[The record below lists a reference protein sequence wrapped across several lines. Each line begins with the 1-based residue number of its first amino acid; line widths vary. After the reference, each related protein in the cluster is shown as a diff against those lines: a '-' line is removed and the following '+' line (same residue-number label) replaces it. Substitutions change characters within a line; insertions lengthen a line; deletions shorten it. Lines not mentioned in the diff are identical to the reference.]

1 MSTIYDNMGNGSED
15 KSALDEVFGRSANK
29 YEEPVVIKNAGPEM
43 PVQEVIET
51 SPSDLREY
59 RQQIDTAKKALNLVD
74 DVVLKSYLK
83 RLDSMDIAS
92 MPEAEGV
99 DSCIVLFKINRMVY
113 EEDEFATDKFIS
125 AISSMS
131 FADCSVFLVIDG
143 YRDKTDFY
151 LGVKNNDPKR
161 TTASVADTFKSS
173 LVGQFPGIDIEDC
186 SIVEKGKK
194 SSLQEQVLRRISNA
208 SSLSSYV
215 GIPAFKDEDGKYDN
229 KNYVQGTE
237 KLAQAMQGK
246 RYTAIILASN
256 LTTDVV
262 TEIRNGYETIYSQL
276 SPMSTQQLAY
286 STNESLANAIN
297 RSKGV
302 TQGKTKTQTIGES
315 YTNGTSNSHSK
326 SDSETKKSKIAVGS
340 SVLGGFLAAVG
351 TGLRITD
358 AGAAI
363 GLPLMAAGGAMS
375 AFGAAGK
382 SKTSGTTDTYGTSQS
397 DTENRSMSDAESHS
411 ETFTDSLGKTA
422 TIGSSK
428 NYTLTI
434 HNKHIEELMKR
445 IDQELER
452 ISMSESTGL
461 WSVASYFFSYDNDF
475 ASAESAST
483 IFKSIMQGE
492 ESGVE
497 TSAINSWIDNS
508 QKMKMLTN
516 SVCHLSHPVFRNN
529 LTVNGEN
536 IKVENSSLLSSKEL
550 AMLLSLPHKSVPGFP
565 VVEHVSLAKEVIR
578 NNESLMKREVSLGCI
593 FDLGKAYTENRVK
606 LDVKSLTQHVFV
618 TGSTGCGKSE
628 TIYKLI
634 NETKQVG
641 TKFLVIEPAKGEY
654 KNVFGDVNVFGTNPL
669 IMPLLRINPFS
680 FPAGVHVLEHID
692 RLTEIFNVCWPMYSA
707 MPAVLK
713 KAMLD
718 AYESCGWDLRL
729 SVNRLSQGEDVYPSF
744 LDLFLSLEKVI
755 TESAYSEEVKSNY
768 SGALLTRVESLTNGL
783 NGEIFSVNE
792 LSNMV
797 LFDENCIID
806 LSRVGSQE
814 TKSLIMGI
822 LIMRLSEYRMT
833 GANTPNSALKH
844 LTVLEEAH
852 NILKRVS
859 TEQSQEGSNMA
870 GKSVE
875 MITNAIAEMR
885 TYGEGFVIVDQSPTS
900 VDKAAI
906 KNTNTKIVMRLPD
919 EDDRKVSGK
928 AAGMNDKQIDEIAK
942 LPTGVAV
949 VYQNDWVSPVLCK
962 IDRMEDSRV
971 IFNEQK
977 DSILELNSENDIKN
991 IIEFLLAGQTENT
1004 QKAFDVIQIEK
1015 SVRAFYMPSK
1025 VRMALLDTIE
1035 EYKRN
1040 NNTSLWNSVSIYD
1053 LSSLLTDLLGIRKEF
1068 GKCVK
1073 QYYQSKELNK
1083 KLTDLVKT
1091 RVPLDYVS
1099 CRYCLKCLFADFSL
1113 HSSANKKMAEEWL
1126 INNSKWL
1133 NLIFD
1138 KDEYGI

>member
-43 PVQEVIET
+43 PVQKVLET
-51 SPSDLREY
+51 SPSDLCEY
-59 RQQIDTAKKALNLVD
+59 RQQIDMAKNALNLVD

-99 DSCIVLFKINRMVY
+99 DSSIVLFKINRMVY

-173 LVGQFPGIDIEDC
+173 LVGQFPGIDIDDC

-315 YTNGTSNSHSK
+315 HTNGTSNSHSK

-340 SVLGGFLAAVG
+340 SVLGGVLAAVG
-351 TGLRITD
+351 TGLTITG

-375 AFGAAGK
+375 AVGAAGK

-516 SVCHLSHPVFRNN
+516 SVCHLSHPVFWNN

-550 AMLLSLPHKSVPGFP
+550 AILLSLPHKSVPGFP

-593 FDLGKAYTENRVK
+593 FDLGKAYIENRVK

-680 FPAGVHVLEHID
+680 FPTGVHVLEHID

-768 SGALLTRVESLTNGL
+768 AGALLTRVESLTNGL

-962 IDRMEDSRV
+962 IDRMENSRV

-977 DSILELNSENDIKN
+977 DSILELNSENDIN
-991 IIEFLLAGQTENT
+991 YIIEFLLAGQTENT
-1004 QKAFDVIQIEK
+1004 QKAFDIIQIEK
-1015 SVRAFYMPSK
+1015 SVRALNMPSK

-1035 EYKRN
+1035 EYKKN
-1040 NNTSLWNSVSIYD
+1040 NHISLWNSVSIYD

-1068 GKCVK
+1068 EKCVR
-1073 QYYQSKELNK
+1073 QYCQSKELNK

-1126 INNSKWL
+1126 INNSK
-1133 NLIFD
+1133 
-1138 KDEYGI
+1138 

>member
-262 TEIRNGYETIYSQL
+262 TEIRTGYETIYSQL

-315 YTNGTSNSHSK
+315 HTNGTSNSHSK

-397 DTENRSMSDAESHS
+397 DTENRSMSDAKSHS

-729 SVNRLSQGEDVYPSF
+729 SVNRLSRGEDVYPSF

-962 IDRMEDSRV
+962 IDRMENSRV

-977 DSILELNSENDIKN
+977 DSILELNSENDIN
-991 IIEFLLAGQTENT
+991 YIIEFLLAGQTENT
-1004 QKAFDVIQIEK
+1004 QKAFDIIQIEK
-1015 SVRAFYMPSK
+1015 SVRAFNMPSK

-1035 EYKRN
+1035 EYKKN
-1040 NNTSLWNSVSIYD
+1040 NYISLWNSVSIYD

-1068 GKCVK
+1068 EKCVR
-1073 QYYQSKELNK
+1073 QYCQSKELNK

-1126 INNSKWL
+1126 INNSK
-1133 NLIFD
+1133 
-1138 KDEYGI
+1138 

>member
-15 KSALDEVFGRSANK
+15 KSALDEVFGRSADK
-29 YEEPVVIKNAGPEM
+29 YEEIKNAGPEM
-43 PVQEVIET
+43 PVQKVIET

-59 RQQIDTAKKALNLVD
+59 RQQIDTAKNALNLVD

-99 DSCIVLFKINRMVY
+99 DYSIVLFKINRMVY
-113 EEDEFATDKFIS
+113 EEDEFATEKFIS

-131 FADCSVFLVIDG
+131 YADCSVFLVIDG

-173 LVGQFPGIDIEDC
+173 LVGQFPGIDIDDC

-215 GIPAFKDEDGKYDN
+215 GIPAFKDKDGKYDN

-315 YTNGTSNSHSK
+315 HTNGTSNSHSK
-326 SDSETKKSKIAVGS
+326 SDSKTKKSKIAVGS
-340 SVLGGFLAAVG
+340 SVLGGVLAAVG
-351 TGLRITD
+351 TGLTITG

-375 AFGAAGK
+375 AVGAAGK

-516 SVCHLSHPVFRNN
+516 SVCHLSHPVFWNN

-565 VVEHVSLAKEVIR
+565 VVEHVSLAKEMIR

-680 FPAGVHVLEHID
+680 FPTGVHVLEHID

-928 AAGMNDKQIDEIAK
+928 AAGMNDKQIGEIAK

-949 VYQNDWVSPVLCK
+949 VYQNDWVSPVLCR

-977 DSILELNSENDIKN
+977 DSMLELNSENDIKN

-1004 QKAFDVIQIEK
+1004 QKAFDVIRIEK

-1035 EYKRN
+1035 EYKKN
-1040 NNTSLWNSVSIYD
+1040 NNISLWNSVSIYD

-1068 GKCVK
+1068 EKCVK
-1073 QYYQSKELNK
+1073 QYCQSKELNK

-1126 INNSKWL
+1126 INNSK
-1133 NLIFD
+1133 
-1138 KDEYGI
+1138 

>member
-43 PVQEVIET
+43 PVQKVIET
-51 SPSDLREY
+51 SPSDLCEY
-59 RQQIDTAKKALNLVD
+59 RQQIDMAKNALNLVD

-99 DSCIVLFKINRMVY
+99 DSSIVLFKINRMVY

-173 LVGQFPGIDIEDC
+173 LVGQFPGIDIDDC

-194 SSLQEQVLRRISNA
+194 SSLQKQVLRRISNA

-315 YTNGTSNSHSK
+315 HTNGTSNSHSK

-516 SVCHLSHPVFRNN
+516 SVCRLSHPVFTNN
-529 LTVNGEN
+529 LTVNGES
-536 IKVENSSLLSSKEL
+536 IMVENSSLLSSKEL
-550 AMLLSLPHKSVPGFP
+550 AMLLSLPHKSVPGFH

-578 NNESLMKREVSLGCI
+578 NNESVMKREVSLGCI

-680 FPAGVHVLEHID
+680 FPTGVHVLEHID

-792 LSNMV
+792 LSDMV

-962 IDRMEDSRV
+962 IDRMENSRV

-977 DSILELNSENDIKN
+977 DSILELNSENDIN
-991 IIEFLLAGQTENT
+991 YIIEFLLAGQTENT
-1004 QKAFDVIQIEK
+1004 QKAFDIIQIEK
-1015 SVRAFYMPSK
+1015 SVRAFNMPSK

-1035 EYKRN
+1035 EYKKN
-1040 NNTSLWNSVSIYD
+1040 NHISLWNSVSIYD

-1068 GKCVK
+1068 EKCVR
-1073 QYYQSKELNK
+1073 QYCQSKELNK

-1126 INNSKWL
+1126 INNSK
-1133 NLIFD
+1133 
-1138 KDEYGI
+1138 

>member
-43 PVQEVIET
+43 PVQKVIET

-59 RQQIDTAKKALNLVD
+59 RQQIDTAKNALNLVD

-99 DSCIVLFKINRMVY
+99 DSSIVLFKINRMVY

-151 LGVKNNDPKR
+151 MGVKNNDSKR
-161 TTASVADTFKSS
+161 TTVSVADTFKSS

-186 SIVEKGKK
+186 SIIDRGKN

-276 SPMSTQQLAY
+276 SPMATQQLAY

-315 YTNGTSNSHSK
+315 HTNGTSSSHGK
-326 SDSETKKSKIAVGS
+326 SDSETKKSKTAVGC
-340 SVLGGFLAAVG
+340 SVLGGMLSAVG
-351 TGLRITD
+351 FGLSAT
-358 AGAAI
+358 GAAI
-363 GLPLMAAGGAMS
+363 GIPLMAAGGVMS
-375 AFGAAGK
+375 AVGATGK

-516 SVCHLSHPVFRNN
+516 SVCHLSHPVFWNN

-680 FPAGVHVLEHID
+680 FPTGVHVLEHID

-729 SVNRLSQGEDVYPSF
+729 SVNRLSRGEDVYPSF

-962 IDRMEDSRV
+962 IERMENSRV

-977 DSILELNSENDIKN
+977 DSILELNSENDIN
-991 IIEFLLAGQTENT
+991 YIIEFLLAGQTENT
-1004 QKAFDVIQIEK
+1004 QKAFDIIQIEK
-1015 SVRAFYMPSK
+1015 SVRAFKMPSK

-1035 EYKRN
+1035 EYKKN
-1040 NNTSLWNSVSIYD
+1040 NHISLWNSVSIYD

-1068 GKCVK
+1068 EKCVR
-1073 QYYQSKELNK
+1073 QYCQSKELNK

-1126 INNSKWL
+1126 INNSK
-1133 NLIFD
+1133 
-1138 KDEYGI
+1138 

>member
-43 PVQEVIET
+43 PVQKVLET
-51 SPSDLREY
+51 SPSDLCEY
-59 RQQIDTAKKALNLVD
+59 RQQIDMAKNALNLVD

-99 DSCIVLFKINRMVY
+99 DSSIVLFKINRMVY

-173 LVGQFPGIDIEDC
+173 LVGQFPGIDIDDC
-186 SIVEKGKK
+186 SIVEKSKK

-315 YTNGTSNSHSK
+315 HTNGTSNSHSK

-340 SVLGGFLAAVG
+340 SVLGGVLAAVG
-351 TGLRITD
+351 TGLTITG

-375 AFGAAGK
+375 AVGAAGK

-516 SVCHLSHPVFRNN
+516 SVCHLSHPVFWNN

-536 IKVENSSLLSSKEL
+536 ITVENSSLLSSKEL

-680 FPAGVHVLEHID
+680 FPTGVHVLEHID

-729 SVNRLSQGEDVYPSF
+729 SVNRLSQSEDVYPSF

-792 LSNMV
+792 LSDMV

-962 IDRMEDSRV
+962 IDRMENSRV

-1035 EYKRN
+1035 EYKKN
-1040 NNTSLWNSVSIYD
+1040 NHISLWNSVSIYD

-1068 GKCVK
+1068 EKCVR
-1073 QYYQSKELNK
+1073 QYCQSKELNK

-1091 RVPLDYVS
+1091 RVHLDYVS

-1126 INNSKWL
+1126 INNSK
-1133 NLIFD
+1133 
-1138 KDEYGI
+1138 

>member
-43 PVQEVIET
+43 PVQKVLET
-51 SPSDLREY
+51 SPSDLCEY
-59 RQQIDTAKKALNLVD
+59 RQQIDMAKNALNLVD

-315 YTNGTSNSHSK
+315 HTNGTSNSHSK

-516 SVCHLSHPVFRNN
+516 SVCHLSHPVFWNN

-680 FPAGVHVLEHID
+680 FPTGVHVLEHID

-729 SVNRLSQGEDVYPSF
+729 SVNRLSRGEDVYPSF

-962 IDRMEDSRV
+962 IDRMENSRV

-977 DSILELNSENDIKN
+977 DSILELNSENDIN
-991 IIEFLLAGQTENT
+991 YIIEFLLAGQTENT
-1004 QKAFDVIQIEK
+1004 QKAFDIIQIEK
-1015 SVRAFYMPSK
+1015 SVRAFNMPSK

-1035 EYKRN
+1035 EYKKN
-1040 NNTSLWNSVSIYD
+1040 NYISLWNSVSIYD

-1068 GKCVK
+1068 EKCVR
-1073 QYYQSKELNK
+1073 QYCQSKELNK

-1126 INNSKWL
+1126 INNSK
-1133 NLIFD
+1133 
-1138 KDEYGI
+1138 

>member
-29 YEEPVVIKNAGPEM
+29 YEEPVVIKNAGSEM
-43 PVQEVIET
+43 PVQKVIET

-59 RQQIDTAKKALNLVD
+59 RQQIETAKNALNLVD

-99 DSCIVLFKINRMVY
+99 DSSIVLFKINRMVY

-173 LVGQFPGIDIEDC
+173 LVGQFPGINIDDC

-229 KNYVQGTE
+229 NNYVQGTE

-262 TEIRNGYETIYSQL
+262 TEIRNGYEMIYSQL
-276 SPMSTQQLAY
+276 SPMATQQLAY

-315 YTNGTSNSHSK
+315 HTNGTSSSHSK
-326 SDSETKKSKIAVGS
+326 SDSETKKSKTAVGC
-340 SVLGGFLAAVG
+340 SVLGGVLSAVG
-351 TGLRITD
+351 LGLSAT
-358 AGAAI
+358 GAAI
-363 GLPLMAAGGAMS
+363 GIPLMAAGSTMS
-375 AFGAAGK
+375 AVGATGK

-475 ASAESAST
+475 ASAESAAT

-680 FPAGVHVLEHID
+680 FPTGVHVLEHID

-822 LIMRLSEYRMT
+822 LIMRLSEYRMI

-971 IFNEQK
+971 IFYEQK

-1015 SVRAFYMPSK
+1015 SVRAFNMPSK

-1035 EYKRN
+1035 EYKN
-1040 NNTSLWNSVSIYD
+1040 NNNISLWNSVSIYD
-1053 LSSLLTDLLGIRKEF
+1053 LSSLLTDLLDIRKEF
-1068 GKCVK
+1068 EKCVR
-1073 QYYQSKELNK
+1073 QYCQSKELNK

-1091 RVPLDYVS
+1091 RVSLDYVS

-1126 INNSKWL
+1126 INNSK
-1133 NLIFD
+1133 
-1138 KDEYGI
+1138 

>member
-29 YEEPVVIKNAGPEM
+29 YEEPVVIKNAAPEM
-43 PVQEVIET
+43 PVQKVIET

-59 RQQIDTAKKALNLVD
+59 RQQIDTAKNALNLVD

-99 DSCIVLFKINRMVY
+99 DSSIVLFKINRMVY

-173 LVGQFPGIDIEDC
+173 LVGQFPGIDIDDC

-315 YTNGTSNSHSK
+315 HTNGTSNSHSK

-340 SVLGGFLAAVG
+340 SVLGGVLAAVG
-351 TGLRITD
+351 TGLTITG

-375 AFGAAGK
+375 AVGAAGK

-516 SVCHLSHPVFRNN
+516 SVCHLSHPVFWNN

-565 VVEHVSLAKEVIR
+565 GVEHVSLAKEVIR

-680 FPAGVHVLEHID
+680 FPTGVHVLEHID

-729 SVNRLSQGEDVYPSF
+729 SVNRLSRGEDVYPSF

-962 IDRMEDSRV
+962 IDRMENSRV

-977 DSILELNSENDIKN
+977 DSILELNSKNDIN
-991 IIEFLLAGQTENT
+991 YIIEFLLAGQTENT
-1004 QKAFDVIQIEK
+1004 QKAFDIIQIEK
-1015 SVRAFYMPSK
+1015 SVRAFNMPSK

-1035 EYKRN
+1035 EYKKN
-1040 NNTSLWNSVSIYD
+1040 NYISLWNSVSIYD

-1068 GKCVK
+1068 EKCVR
-1073 QYYQSKELNK
+1073 QYCQSKELNK

-1126 INNSKWL
+1126 INNSK
-1133 NLIFD
+1133 
-1138 KDEYGI
+1138 

>member
-29 YEEPVVIKNAGPEM
+29 YEEPVVKKNAGPEM
-43 PVQEVIET
+43 PVQKVIET

-59 RQQIDTAKKALNLVD
+59 RQQIDTAKNALNLVD
-74 DVVLKSYLK
+74 DVVFKSYLK

-99 DSCIVLFKINRMVY
+99 DSSIVLFKINRMVY

-151 LGVKNNDPKR
+151 FGVKNNDPKR

-173 LVGQFPGIDIEDC
+173 LVGQFPGINIDDC

-315 YTNGTSNSHSK
+315 HTNGTSNSHSK

-340 SVLGGFLAAVG
+340 SVLGGVLAAVG
-351 TGLRITD
+351 TGLTITG

-363 GLPLMAAGGAMS
+363 GIPLMAMAAGGAMS
-375 AFGAAGK
+375 AVGAAGK

-475 ASAESAST
+475 ASAESAAT

-497 TSAINSWIDNS
+497 TSAINSWIENS
-508 QKMKMLTN
+508 NKVKMLTN

-578 NNESLMKREVSLGCI
+578 NNESVIKREVSLGCI
-593 FDLGKAYTENRVK
+593 FDLGKVHTENHVK

-641 TKFLVIEPAKGEY
+641 AKFLVIEPAKGEY

-680 FPAGVHVLEHID
+680 FPTGVHVLEHID

-962 IDRMEDSRV
+962 IDRMENSRV

-977 DSILELNSENDIKN
+977 DSILELNSENDIN
-991 IIEFLLAGQTENT
+991 YIIEFLLAGQTENT
-1004 QKAFDVIQIEK
+1004 QKAFDIIQIEK
-1015 SVRAFYMPSK
+1015 SVRAFNMPSK

-1035 EYKRN
+1035 EYKKN
-1040 NNTSLWNSVSIYD
+1040 NHISLWNSVSIYD

-1068 GKCVK
+1068 EKCVR
-1073 QYYQSKELNK
+1073 QYCQSKELNK

-1126 INNSKWL
+1126 INNSK
-1133 NLIFD
+1133 
-1138 KDEYGI
+1138 

>member
-92 MPEAEGV
+92 MPEVEGV
-99 DSCIVLFKINRMVY
+99 DSIIVLFKINRMVY

-173 LVGQFPGIDIEDC
+173 LVGQFPGIDIDDC

-302 TQGKTKTQTIGES
+302 TQGKTKTHTIGES
-315 YTNGTSNSHSK
+315 HTNGTSNSHSK

-340 SVLGGFLAAVG
+340 SVLGGVLAAVG
-351 TGLRITD
+351 TGLTITG

-375 AFGAAGK
+375 AVGAAGK

-516 SVCHLSHPVFRNN
+516 SVCHLSHPVFWNN

-550 AMLLSLPHKSVPGFP
+550 AILLSLPRKSVPGFP

-593 FDLGKAYTENRVK
+593 FDLGKAYIENRVK

-680 FPAGVHVLEHID
+680 FPTGVHVLEHID

-729 SVNRLSQGEDVYPSF
+729 SFNRLSQGEDVYPSF

-962 IDRMEDSRV
+962 IDRMENSRV

-1015 SVRAFYMPSK
+1015 SVRAFYMPLK

-1035 EYKRN
+1035 EYKKN
-1040 NNTSLWNSVSIYD
+1040 NHISLWNSVSIYD

-1068 GKCVK
+1068 EKCVR
-1073 QYYQSKELNK
+1073 QYCQSKELNK

-1091 RVPLDYVS
+1091 KVPLDYVS

-1113 HSSANKKMAEEWL
+1113 HSSANKKMAKEWL
-1126 INNSKWL
+1126 INNSK
-1133 NLIFD
+1133 
-1138 KDEYGI
+1138 

>member
-43 PVQEVIET
+43 PVQKVLET
-51 SPSDLREY
+51 SPSDLCEY
-59 RQQIDTAKKALNLVD
+59 RQQIDMAKNALNLVD

-99 DSCIVLFKINRMVY
+99 DSSIVLFKINRMVY

-173 LVGQFPGIDIEDC
+173 LVGQFPGIDIDDC

-315 YTNGTSNSHSK
+315 HTNGTSNSHSK

-340 SVLGGFLAAVG
+340 SVLGGVLAAVG
-351 TGLRITD
+351 TGLTITG

-375 AFGAAGK
+375 AVGAAGK

-516 SVCHLSHPVFRNN
+516 SVCHLSHPVFWNN

-536 IKVENSSLLSSKEL
+536 ITVENSSLLSSKEL

-680 FPAGVHVLEHID
+680 FPTGVHVLEHID

-919 EDDRKVSGK
+919 EDDRKLSGK

-962 IDRMEDSRV
+962 IDRMENSRV

-1004 QKAFDVIQIEK
+1004 QKAFDIIQIEK
-1015 SVRAFYMPSK
+1015 SVRAFNMPSK

-1035 EYKRN
+1035 EYKKN
-1040 NNTSLWNSVSIYD
+1040 NHISLWNSVSIYD

-1068 GKCVK
+1068 EKCVR
-1073 QYYQSKELNK
+1073 QYCQSKELNK

-1126 INNSKWL
+1126 INNSK
-1133 NLIFD
+1133 
-1138 KDEYGI
+1138 

>member
-1 MSTIYDNMGNGSED
+1 MSTIYDNMGNGSKD

-43 PVQEVIET
+43 PVQKVIET

-83 RLDSMDIAS
+83 RLDSMDIES

-99 DSCIVLFKINRMVY
+99 DSSIVLFKINRMVY

-173 LVGQFPGIDIEDC
+173 LVGQFPGIDIDDC

-237 KLAQAMQGK
+237 KLALAMQGK

-276 SPMSTQQLAY
+276 SPMATQQLAY

-315 YTNGTSNSHSK
+315 HTNGTSSSHSK
-326 SDSETKKSKIAVGS
+326 SYSETKKSKTAVGC
-340 SVLGGFLAAVG
+340 SVLGGVLSTVG
-351 TGLRITD
+351 FGLSAT
-358 AGAAI
+358 GAAI
-363 GLPLMAAGGAMS
+363 GIPLMAAGGVMS
-375 AFGAAGK
+375 AVGAAGK

-508 QKMKMLTN
+508 QKLKMLTN
-516 SVCHLSHPVFRNN
+516 SVCHLSHPVFWNN

-565 VVEHVSLAKEVIR
+565 VVEHVSLAKEVIH
-578 NNESLMKREVSLGCI
+578 NNEGLMKREVSLGCI

-680 FPAGVHVLEHID
+680 FPTGVHVLEHID

-718 AYESCGWDLRL
+718 AYESCGWDLRS

-962 IDRMEDSRV
+962 IDRMENSRV

-977 DSILELNSENDIKN
+977 DSILELNSENDIN
-991 IIEFLLAGQTENT
+991 YIIEFLLAGQTENT
-1004 QKAFDVIQIEK
+1004 QKAFDIIQIEK
-1015 SVRAFYMPSK
+1015 SVRAFNMPSK

-1035 EYKRN
+1035 EYKKN
-1040 NNTSLWNSVSIYD
+1040 NHISLWNSVSIYD

-1068 GKCVK
+1068 EKCVR
-1073 QYYQSKELNK
+1073 QYCQSKELNK

-1126 INNSKWL
+1126 INNSK
-1133 NLIFD
+1133 
-1138 KDEYGI
+1138 

>member
-43 PVQEVIET
+43 PVQKVLET
-51 SPSDLREY
+51 SPSDLCEY
-59 RQQIDTAKKALNLVD
+59 RQQIDMAKNALNLVD

-99 DSCIVLFKINRMVY
+99 DSSIVLFKINRMVY

-173 LVGQFPGIDIEDC
+173 LVGQFPGIDIDDC
-186 SIVEKGKK
+186 SIVEKSKK

-315 YTNGTSNSHSK
+315 HTNGTSNSHSK

-340 SVLGGFLAAVG
+340 SVLGGVLAAVG
-351 TGLRITD
+351 TGLTITG

-375 AFGAAGK
+375 AVGAAGK

-516 SVCHLSHPVFRNN
+516 SVCHLSHPVFWNN

-680 FPAGVHVLEHID
+680 FPTGVHVLEHID

-729 SVNRLSQGEDVYPSF
+729 SVNRLSQSEDVYPSF

-919 EDDRKVSGK
+919 EDDRKLSGK

-962 IDRMEDSRV
+962 IDRMENSRV

-1035 EYKRN
+1035 EYKKN
-1040 NNTSLWNSVSIYD
+1040 NHISLWNSVSIYD

-1068 GKCVK
+1068 EKCVR
-1073 QYYQSKELNK
+1073 QYCQSKELNK

-1126 INNSKWL
+1126 INNSK
-1133 NLIFD
+1133 
-1138 KDEYGI
+1138 

>member
-15 KSALDEVFGRSANK
+15 KSALDEVFGRSADK
-29 YEEPVVIKNAGPEM
+29 YEEIKNAGPEM
-43 PVQEVIET
+43 PVQKVIET

-59 RQQIDTAKKALNLVD
+59 RQQIDTAKNALNLVD

-99 DSCIVLFKINRMVY
+99 DSSIVLFKINRMVY

-173 LVGQFPGIDIEDC
+173 LVGQFPGIDIDDC

-315 YTNGTSNSHSK
+315 HTNGTSNSHSK

-351 TGLRITD
+351 TGLMITGT
-358 AGAAI
+358 GAAI

-375 AFGAAGK
+375 AAGAAGK

-475 ASAESAST
+475 ASAESAAT

-508 QKMKMLTN
+508 QKMKMLTS

-593 FDLGKAYTENRVK
+593 YDLGKAYTENRVK

-634 NETKQVG
+634 SETKQVG
-641 TKFLVIEPAKGEY
+641 AKFLVIEPAKGEY

-962 IDRMEDSRV
+962 IDRMENSRV

-1035 EYKRN
+1035 EYKKN
-1040 NNTSLWNSVSIYD
+1040 NHISLWNSVSIYD

-1068 GKCVK
+1068 EKCVR
-1073 QYYQSKELNK
+1073 QYCQSKELNK

-1091 RVPLDYVS
+1091 KVPLDYVS

-1126 INNSKWL
+1126 INNSK
-1133 NLIFD
+1133 
-1138 KDEYGI
+1138 

>member
-29 YEEPVVIKNAGPEM
+29 YEEPVLIKNAGSEM
-43 PVQEVIET
+43 PVQKVIET

-59 RQQIDTAKKALNLVD
+59 RQQIDTAKNALNLVD

-99 DSCIVLFKINRMVY
+99 DSSIVLFKINRMVY

-173 LVGQFPGIDIEDC
+173 LVGQFPGIDIDDC

-194 SSLQEQVLRRISNA
+194 SSLQKQVLRRISNA

-315 YTNGTSNSHSK
+315 HTNGTSNSHSK

-340 SVLGGFLAAVG
+340 SVLGGVLAAVG
-351 TGLRITD
+351 TGLTITG

-375 AFGAAGK
+375 AAGAAGK

-475 ASAESAST
+475 ASAESAAT

-508 QKMKMLTN
+508 QKMKMLTS

-593 FDLGKAYTENRVK
+593 YDLGKAYTENRVK

-634 NETKQVG
+634 SETKQVG
-641 TKFLVIEPAKGEY
+641 AKFLVIEPAKGEY

-729 SVNRLSQGEDVYPSF
+729 SVNRLSRGEDVYPSF

-962 IDRMEDSRV
+962 IDRMENSRV

-1035 EYKRN
+1035 EYKKN
-1040 NNTSLWNSVSIYD
+1040 NHISLWNSVSIYD

-1068 GKCVK
+1068 EKCVK

-1113 HSSANKKMAEEWL
+1113 HSFANKKMAEEWL
-1126 INNSKWL
+1126 INNSK
-1133 NLIFD
+1133 
-1138 KDEYGI
+1138 

>member
-1 MSTIYDNMGNGSED
+1 
-15 KSALDEVFGRSANK
+15 
-29 YEEPVVIKNAGPEM
+29 
-43 PVQEVIET
+43 
-51 SPSDLREY
+51 
-59 RQQIDTAKKALNLVD
+59 
-74 DVVLKSYLK
+74 
-83 RLDSMDIAS
+83 
-92 MPEAEGV
+92 
-99 DSCIVLFKINRMVY
+99 
-113 EEDEFATDKFIS
+113 
-125 AISSMS
+125 
-131 FADCSVFLVIDG
+131 
-143 YRDKTDFY
+143 
-151 LGVKNNDPKR
+151 
-161 TTASVADTFKSS
+161 
-173 LVGQFPGIDIEDC
+173 
-186 SIVEKGKK
+186 
-194 SSLQEQVLRRISNA
+194 
-208 SSLSSYV
+208 
-215 GIPAFKDEDGKYDN
+215 
-229 KNYVQGTE
+229 
-237 KLAQAMQGK
+237 
-246 RYTAIILASN
+246 
-256 LTTDVV
+256 
-262 TEIRNGYETIYSQL
+262 
-276 SPMSTQQLAY
+276 MSTQQLAY

-302 TQGKTKTQTIGES
+302 TQGKTKTHTIGES
-315 YTNGTSNSHSK
+315 HTNGTSNSHSK
-326 SDSETKKSKIAVGS
+326 SDSETKKSKIAVGC
-340 SVLGGFLAAVG
+340 SVLGGVLAAVG
-351 TGLRITD
+351 TGLTLTG

-363 GLPLMAAGGAMS
+363 GIPLMAAVGAMS
-375 AFGAAGK
+375 AVGAAGK

-411 ETFTDSLGKTA
+411 ETFTDSMGKTA

-475 ASAESAST
+475 ASSESAAT

-508 QKMKMLTN
+508 QKVKMLTN
-516 SVCHLSHPVFRNN
+516 SVCHLSHPVFTNN
-529 LTVNGEN
+529 LTVNGES
-536 IKVENSSLLSSKEL
+536 IMVENSSLLSSKEL

-578 NNESLMKREVSLGCI
+578 NNESVMKRKVSLGCI
-593 FDLGKAYTENRVK
+593 FDLGKVHTENHVK

-634 NETKQVG
+634 SETKQVG
-641 TKFLVIEPAKGEY
+641 AKFLVIEPAKGEY

-680 FPAGVHVLEHID
+680 FPTGVHVLEHID

-962 IDRMEDSRV
+962 IDRMENSRV

-977 DSILELNSENDIKN
+977 DSILELNSENDIN
-991 IIEFLLAGQTENT
+991 YIIEFLLAGQTENT
-1004 QKAFDVIQIEK
+1004 QKAFDIIQIEK
-1015 SVRAFYMPSK
+1015 SVRAFNMPSK

-1035 EYKRN
+1035 EYKKN
-1040 NNTSLWNSVSIYD
+1040 NHISLWNSVSIYD

-1068 GKCVK
+1068 EKCVR
-1073 QYYQSKELNK
+1073 QYCQSKELNK

-1126 INNSKWL
+1126 INNSK
-1133 NLIFD
+1133 
-1138 KDEYGI
+1138 

>member
-43 PVQEVIET
+43 PVQKVLET
-51 SPSDLREY
+51 SPSDLCEY
-59 RQQIDTAKKALNLVD
+59 RQQIDMAKNALNLVD

-99 DSCIVLFKINRMVY
+99 DSSIVLFKINRMVY

-173 LVGQFPGIDIEDC
+173 LMGQFPGIDIEDC

-315 YTNGTSNSHSK
+315 HTNGTSNSHSK

-340 SVLGGFLAAVG
+340 SVLGGVLAAVG
-351 TGLRITD
+351 TGLTITG

-375 AFGAAGK
+375 AVGAAGK

-516 SVCHLSHPVFRNN
+516 SVCHLSHPVFWNN

-680 FPAGVHVLEHID
+680 FPTGVHVLEHID

-729 SVNRLSQGEDVYPSF
+729 SVNRLSRGEDVYPSF

-962 IDRMEDSRV
+962 IDRMENSRV

-977 DSILELNSENDIKN
+977 DSILELNSENDIN
-991 IIEFLLAGQTENT
+991 YIIEFMLAGQTENT
-1004 QKAFDVIQIEK
+1004 QKAFDIIQIEK
-1015 SVRAFYMPSK
+1015 SVRAFNMPSK

-1035 EYKRN
+1035 EYKKN
-1040 NNTSLWNSVSIYD
+1040 NYISLWNSVSIYD

-1068 GKCVK
+1068 EKCVR
-1073 QYYQSKELNK
+1073 QYCQSKELNK

-1126 INNSKWL
+1126 INNSK
-1133 NLIFD
+1133 
-1138 KDEYGI
+1138 

>member
-29 YEEPVVIKNAGPEM
+29 YEEPVVIKNAGSEM
-43 PVQEVIET
+43 PVQKVIET

-59 RQQIDTAKKALNLVD
+59 RQQIDMAKNALNLVD

-99 DSCIVLFKINRMVY
+99 DYSIVLFKINRMVY

-173 LVGQFPGIDIEDC
+173 LVGQFPGIDIDDC

-246 RYTAIILASN
+246 RYTAIILAYN

-276 SPMSTQQLAY
+276 SPMATQQLAY

-315 YTNGTSNSHSK
+315 HTNGTSSSHSK
-326 SDSETKKSKIAVGS
+326 SDSETKKSKTAVCC
-340 SVLGGFLAAVG
+340 SVLGGVLSAVG
-351 TGLRITD
+351 FGLMSTG

-363 GLPLMAAGGAMS
+363 GMPLMAMAAGGAMS
-375 AFGAAGK
+375 AVGVAGK

-411 ETFTDSLGKTA
+411 ESFTDSLGKTT
-422 TIGSSK
+422 TIGSGK
-428 NYTLTI
+428 NYTLTL

-445 IDQELER
+445 IDLELER

-475 ASAESAST
+475 ASAESAAT

-508 QKMKMLTN
+508 QKVKMLTN
-516 SVCHLSHPVFRNN
+516 SVCRLSHPVFTNN
-529 LTVNGEN
+529 LTVNGES
-536 IKVENSSLLSSKEL
+536 IIVENSSLLCSKEL

-680 FPAGVHVLEHID
+680 FPTGVHVLEHID

-729 SVNRLSQGEDVYPSF
+729 SVNRLSRGEDVYPSF

-962 IDRMEDSRV
+962 IDRMENSRV

-977 DSILELNSENDIKN
+977 DSILELNSENDIN
-991 IIEFLLAGQTENT
+991 YIIEFLLAGQTENT
-1004 QKAFDVIQIEK
+1004 QKAFDIIQIEK
-1015 SVRAFYMPSK
+1015 SVRAFNMPSK

-1035 EYKRN
+1035 EYKKN
-1040 NNTSLWNSVSIYD
+1040 NHISLWNSVSIYD

-1068 GKCVK
+1068 EKCVR
-1073 QYYQSKELNK
+1073 QYCQSKELNK

-1126 INNSKWL
+1126 INNSK
-1133 NLIFD
+1133 
-1138 KDEYGI
+1138 

>member
-29 YEEPVVIKNAGPEM
+29 YEEPVVIKNAGSEM
-43 PVQEVIET
+43 PVQKVIET

-59 RQQIDTAKKALNLVD
+59 RQQIDTAKNALNLVD

-99 DSCIVLFKINRMVY
+99 DYSIVLFKINRMVY

-173 LVGQFPGIDIEDC
+173 LVGQFPGIDIDDC

-315 YTNGTSNSHSK
+315 HTNGTSNSHSK

-351 TGLRITD
+351 TGLMITGT
-358 AGAAI
+358 GAAI

-375 AFGAAGK
+375 AAGAAGK

-475 ASAESAST
+475 ASAESAAT

-508 QKMKMLTN
+508 QKMKMLTS

-593 FDLGKAYTENRVK
+593 YDLGKAYTENRVK

-634 NETKQVG
+634 SETKQVG
-641 TKFLVIEPAKGEY
+641 AKFLVIEPAKGEY

-1004 QKAFDVIQIEK
+1004 QKAFDIIQIEK
-1015 SVRAFYMPSK
+1015 SVRAFNMPSK

-1035 EYKRN
+1035 EYKKN
-1040 NNTSLWNSVSIYD
+1040 NHISLWNSVSIYD
-1053 LSSLLTDLLGIRKEF
+1053 LSSLLTDLLGICKEF
-1068 GKCVK
+1068 EKCVR
-1073 QYYQSKELNK
+1073 QYCQSKELNK

-1126 INNSKWL
+1126 INNSK
-1133 NLIFD
+1133 
-1138 KDEYGI
+1138 

>member
-1 MSTIYDNMGNGSED
+1 MSTIYDNMGNDSED

-43 PVQEVIET
+43 PVQKVLET
-51 SPSDLREY
+51 SPSDLCEY
-59 RQQIDTAKKALNLVD
+59 RQQIDMAKNALNLVD

-99 DSCIVLFKINRMVY
+99 DSSIVLFKINRMVY

-173 LVGQFPGIDIEDC
+173 LMGQFPGIDIEDC

-315 YTNGTSNSHSK
+315 HTNGTSNSHSK

-340 SVLGGFLAAVG
+340 SVLGGVLAAVG
-351 TGLRITD
+351 TGLTITG

-375 AFGAAGK
+375 AVGAAGK

-516 SVCHLSHPVFRNN
+516 SVCHLSHPVFWNN
-529 LTVNGEN
+529 LTVNSEN

-680 FPAGVHVLEHID
+680 FPTGVHVLEHID

-729 SVNRLSQGEDVYPSF
+729 SVNRLSRGEDVYPSF

-962 IDRMEDSRV
+962 IDRMENSRV

-977 DSILELNSENDIKN
+977 DSILELNSENDIN
-991 IIEFLLAGQTENT
+991 YIIEFLLAGQTENT
-1004 QKAFDVIQIEK
+1004 QKAFDIIQIEK
-1015 SVRAFYMPSK
+1015 SVRAFNMPSK

-1035 EYKRN
+1035 EYKKN
-1040 NNTSLWNSVSIYD
+1040 NYISLWNSVSIYD

-1068 GKCVK
+1068 EKCVR
-1073 QYYQSKELNK
+1073 QYCQSKELNK

-1126 INNSKWL
+1126 INNSK
-1133 NLIFD
+1133 
-1138 KDEYGI
+1138 

>member
-315 YTNGTSNSHSK
+315 HTNGTSNSHSK

-729 SVNRLSQGEDVYPSF
+729 SVNRLSRGEDVYPSF

-962 IDRMEDSRV
+962 IDRMENSRV

-977 DSILELNSENDIKN
+977 DSILELNSENDIN
-991 IIEFLLAGQTENT
+991 YIIEFLLAGQTENT
-1004 QKAFDVIQIEK
+1004 QKAFDIIQIEK
-1015 SVRAFYMPSK
+1015 SVRAFNMPSK

-1035 EYKRN
+1035 EYKKN
-1040 NNTSLWNSVSIYD
+1040 NYISLWNSVSIYD

-1068 GKCVK
+1068 EKCVR
-1073 QYYQSKELNK
+1073 QYCQSKELNK

-1126 INNSKWL
+1126 INNSK
-1133 NLIFD
+1133 
-1138 KDEYGI
+1138 

>member
-1 MSTIYDNMGNGSED
+1 MSTIYDNMGNDSED

-43 PVQEVIET
+43 PVQKVLET
-51 SPSDLREY
+51 SPSDLCEY
-59 RQQIDTAKKALNLVD
+59 RQQIDMAKNALNLVD

-99 DSCIVLFKINRMVY
+99 DSSIVLFKINRMVY

-173 LVGQFPGIDIEDC
+173 LMGQFPGIDIEDC

-315 YTNGTSNSHSK
+315 HTNGTSNSHSK

-340 SVLGGFLAAVG
+340 SVLGGVLAAVG
-351 TGLRITD
+351 TRLTITG

-375 AFGAAGK
+375 AVGAAGK

-516 SVCHLSHPVFRNN
+516 SVCHLSHPVFWNN

-680 FPAGVHVLEHID
+680 FPTGVHVLEHID

-729 SVNRLSQGEDVYPSF
+729 SVNRLSRGEDVYPSF

-755 TESAYSEEVKSNY
+755 TESAYSEEVKSDY

-962 IDRMEDSRV
+962 IDRMENSRV

-977 DSILELNSENDIKN
+977 DSILELNSENDIN
-991 IIEFLLAGQTENT
+991 YIIEFLLAGQTENT
-1004 QKAFDVIQIEK
+1004 QKAFDIIQIEK
-1015 SVRAFYMPSK
+1015 SVRAFNMPSK

-1035 EYKRN
+1035 EYKKN
-1040 NNTSLWNSVSIYD
+1040 NYISLWNSVSIYD

-1068 GKCVK
+1068 EKCVR
-1073 QYYQSKELNK
+1073 QYCQSKELNK

-1126 INNSKWL
+1126 INNSK
-1133 NLIFD
+1133 
-1138 KDEYGI
+1138 

>member
-15 KSALDEVFGRSANK
+15 KSALDEVFGRSADK
-29 YEEPVVIKNAGPEM
+29 YEEIKNAGPEM
-43 PVQEVIET
+43 PVQKVIET

-59 RQQIDTAKKALNLVD
+59 RQQIDTAKNALNLVD

-99 DSCIVLFKINRMVY
+99 DYSIVLFKINRMVY
-113 EEDEFATDKFIS
+113 EEDEFATEKFIS

-131 FADCSVFLVIDG
+131 YADCSVFLVIDG

-173 LVGQFPGIDIEDC
+173 LVGQFPGIDIDDC

-286 STNESLANAIN
+286 STNESLVNAIN

-302 TQGKTKTQTIGES
+302 TQGKTKTHTIGES
-315 YTNGTSNSHSK
+315 HTNGTSSSHSK
-326 SDSETKKSKIAVGS
+326 SDSETKKSKTAVCC
-340 SVLGGFLAAVG
+340 SVLGGVLSAVG
-351 TGLRITD
+351 FGLMSTG

-363 GLPLMAAGGAMS
+363 GMPIMVMAAGGAMS
-375 AFGAAGK
+375 AVGAAGK
-382 SKTSGTTDTYGTSQS
+382 SKTTGTTDTYGTSQS

-475 ASAESAST
+475 ASAESAAT

-508 QKMKMLTN
+508 QKMKMLTS

-680 FPAGVHVLEHID
+680 FPTGVHVLEHID

-729 SVNRLSQGEDVYPSF
+729 SVNRLSRGEDVYPSF

-962 IDRMEDSRV
+962 IDRMENSRV

-977 DSILELNSENDIKN
+977 DSILELNSENDIN
-991 IIEFLLAGQTENT
+991 YIIEFLLAGQTENT
-1004 QKAFDVIQIEK
+1004 QKAFDIIQIEK
-1015 SVRAFYMPSK
+1015 SVRAFNMPSK

-1035 EYKRN
+1035 EYKKN
-1040 NNTSLWNSVSIYD
+1040 NHISLWNSVSIYD

-1068 GKCVK
+1068 EKCVR
-1073 QYYQSKELNK
+1073 QYCQSKELNK

-1099 CRYCLKCLFADFSL
+1099 CRYCMKCLFADFSL

-1126 INNSKWL
+1126 INNSK
-1133 NLIFD
+1133 
-1138 KDEYGI
+1138 

>member
-1 MSTIYDNMGNGSED
+1 MSTIYDNMGNDSED

-43 PVQEVIET
+43 PVQKVLET
-51 SPSDLREY
+51 SPSDLCEY
-59 RQQIDTAKKALNLVD
+59 RQQIDMAKNALNLVD

-92 MPEAEGV
+92 MPEADGV
-99 DSCIVLFKINRMVY
+99 DSSIVLFKINRMVY

-173 LVGQFPGIDIEDC
+173 LMGQFPGIDIEDC

-315 YTNGTSNSHSK
+315 HTNGTSNSHSK

-340 SVLGGFLAAVG
+340 SVLGGVLAAVG
-351 TGLRITD
+351 TGLTITG

-375 AFGAAGK
+375 AVGAAGK

-516 SVCHLSHPVFRNN
+516 SVCHLSHPVFWNN

-680 FPAGVHVLEHID
+680 FPTGVHVLEHID

-729 SVNRLSQGEDVYPSF
+729 SVNRLSRGEDVYPSF

-962 IDRMEDSRV
+962 IDRMENSRV

-977 DSILELNSENDIKN
+977 DSILELNSENDIN
-991 IIEFLLAGQTENT
+991 YIIEFLLAGQTENT
-1004 QKAFDVIQIEK
+1004 QKAFDIIQIEK
-1015 SVRAFYMPSK
+1015 SVRAFNMPSK

-1035 EYKRN
+1035 EYKKN
-1040 NNTSLWNSVSIYD
+1040 NYISLWNSVSIYD

-1068 GKCVK
+1068 EKCVR
-1073 QYYQSKELNK
+1073 QYCQSKELNK

-1126 INNSKWL
+1126 INNSK
-1133 NLIFD
+1133 
-1138 KDEYGI
+1138 

>member
-29 YEEPVVIKNAGPEM
+29 YEEPVVIKNAGSEM
-43 PVQEVIET
+43 PVQKVIET

-59 RQQIDTAKKALNLVD
+59 RQQIDTAKNALNLVD

-92 MPEAEGV
+92 MPETEGV
-99 DSCIVLFKINRMVY
+99 DSSIVLFKISRMVY

-173 LVGQFPGIDIEDC
+173 LVGQFPGIDIDDC

-276 SPMSTQQLAY
+276 SPMATQQLAY

-315 YTNGTSNSHSK
+315 HTNGTSSSHSK
-326 SDSETKKSKIAVGS
+326 SYSETKKSKTAVGC
-340 SVLGGFLAAVG
+340 SVLGGVLSAVG
-351 TGLRITD
+351 LGLSATG

-363 GLPLMAAGGAMS
+363 GLPLMAAGGVMS
-375 AFGAAGK
+375 TVGATGK

-508 QKMKMLTN
+508 QKNKMLTN
-516 SVCHLSHPVFRNN
+516 SVCHLSHPVFWNN

-565 VVEHVSLAKEVIR
+565 VVEHVSLAKEVIH

-634 NETKQVG
+634 NETKQVC

-680 FPAGVHVLEHID
+680 FPTGVHVLEHID

-729 SVNRLSQGEDVYPSF
+729 SVNRLSRGEDVYPSF

-962 IDRMEDSRV
+962 IDRMENSRV

-977 DSILELNSENDIKN
+977 DSILELNSENDIN
-991 IIEFLLAGQTENT
+991 YIIEFLLAGQTENT
-1004 QKAFDVIQIEK
+1004 QKAFDIIQIKK
-1015 SVRAFYMPSK
+1015 SVRAFNMPSK

-1035 EYKRN
+1035 EYKKN
-1040 NNTSLWNSVSIYD
+1040 NHISLWNSVSIYD

-1068 GKCVK
+1068 EKCVR
-1073 QYYQSKELNK
+1073 QYCQSKELNK

-1091 RVPLDYVS
+1091 RVTLDYVS

-1126 INNSKWL
+1126 INNSK
-1133 NLIFD
+1133 
-1138 KDEYGI
+1138 

>member
-15 KSALDEVFGRSANK
+15 KSALDEVFGRSADK
-29 YEEPVVIKNAGPEM
+29 YEEIKNAGPEM
-43 PVQEVIET
+43 PVQKVIET

-59 RQQIDTAKKALNLVD
+59 RQQIDTAKNALNLVD

-99 DSCIVLFKINRMVY
+99 DYSIVLFKINRMVY

-173 LVGQFPGIDIEDC
+173 LVGQFPGIDIDDC

-315 YTNGTSNSHSK
+315 HTNGTSSSHSK
-326 SDSETKKSKIAVGS
+326 SDSETKKSKTAVGC
-340 SVLGGFLAAVG
+340 SVLGGVLSAVG
-351 TGLRITD
+351 WGLMSTG

-363 GLPLMAAGGAMS
+363 GMPLMAASGAMS
-375 AFGAAGK
+375 AVGATGK
-382 SKTSGTTDTYGTSQS
+382 SKTTGTTDTYGTSQS

-475 ASAESAST
+475 ASAESAAT

-508 QKMKMLTN
+508 QKVKMLTN
-516 SVCHLSHPVFRNN
+516 SVCRLSHPVFTNN
-529 LTVNGEN
+529 LTVNGES
-536 IKVENSSLLSSKEL
+536 IMVENSSLLSSKEL

-578 NNESLMKREVSLGCI
+578 NNESVMKREVSLGCI
-593 FDLGKAYTENRVK
+593 FDLGKVHTENHVK

-634 NETKQVG
+634 SETKQVG
-641 TKFLVIEPAKGEY
+641 AKFLVIEPAKGEY

-680 FPAGVHVLEHID
+680 FPTGVHVLEHID

-729 SVNRLSQGEDVYPSF
+729 SVNRLSRGEDVYPSF

-962 IDRMEDSRV
+962 IDRMENSRV

-977 DSILELNSENDIKN
+977 DSILELNSENDIN
-991 IIEFLLAGQTENT
+991 YIIEFLLAGQTENT

-1015 SVRAFYMPSK
+1015 SVRAFNMPSK

-1035 EYKRN
+1035 EYKKN
-1040 NNTSLWNSVSIYD
+1040 NHISLWNSVSIYD

-1068 GKCVK
+1068 EKCVR
-1073 QYYQSKELNK
+1073 QYCQSKELNK

-1113 HSSANKKMAEEWL
+1113 HTSANKEIAEEWL
-1126 INNSKWL
+1126 INNSK
-1133 NLIFD
+1133 
-1138 KDEYGI
+1138 

>member
-15 KSALDEVFGRSANK
+15 KSALDEVFGRSADK
-29 YEEPVVIKNAGPEM
+29 YEEIKNAGSEM
-43 PVQEVIET
+43 PVQQVIET

-59 RQQIDTAKKALNLVD
+59 RQQIDTAKNALNLVD

-83 RLDSMDIAS
+83 RLDSMDIVS
-92 MPEAEGV
+92 MPKAEGV
-99 DSCIVLFKINRMVY
+99 DYSIVLFKINRMVY

-173 LVGQFPGIDIEDC
+173 LVGQFPGIDIDDC

-276 SPMSTQQLAY
+276 SPMATQQLAY

-302 TQGKTKTQTIGES
+302 TQGKTKTHTIGES
-315 YTNGTSNSHSK
+315 HTNGTSSSHSK
-326 SDSETKKSKIAVGS
+326 SDSETKKSKTAVCC
-340 SVLGGFLAAVG
+340 SVLGGVLSAVG
-351 TGLRITD
+351 FGLMSTD

-363 GLPLMAAGGAMS
+363 GMPLMAAGGAMS
-375 AFGAAGK
+375 AVGAAGK
-382 SKTSGTTDTYGTSQS
+382 SKTTGTTDTYGTSQS

-475 ASAESAST
+475 ASAESAAT

-578 NNESLMKREVSLGCI
+578 NNESVIKREVSLGCI
-593 FDLGKAYTENRVK
+593 FDLGKAYTENHVK

-641 TKFLVIEPAKGEY
+641 AKFLVIEPAKGEY

-680 FPAGVHVLEHID
+680 FPTGVHVLEHID

-729 SVNRLSQGEDVYPSF
+729 SINRLSRGEDVYPSF

-977 DSILELNSENDIKN
+977 DSILELNSKNDIKN
-991 IIEFLLAGQTENT
+991 IIEFLLA
-1004 QKAFDVIQIEK
+1004 
-1015 SVRAFYMPSK
+1015 
-1025 VRMALLDTIE
+1025 
-1035 EYKRN
+1035 
-1040 NNTSLWNSVSIYD
+1040 
-1053 LSSLLTDLLGIRKEF
+1053 
-1068 GKCVK
+1068 VK
-1073 QYYQSKELNK
+1073 LKIPK
-1083 KLTDLVKT
+1083 K
-1091 RVPLDYVS
+1091 PLIS
-1099 CRYCLKCLFADFSL
+1099 FK
-1113 HSSANKKMAEEWL
+1113 
-1126 INNSKWL
+1126 
-1133 NLIFD
+1133 
-1138 KDEYGI
+1138 

>member
-1 MSTIYDNMGNGSED
+1 M
-15 KSALDEVFGRSANK
+15 
-29 YEEPVVIKNAGPEM
+29 VIKNAGPEM

-315 YTNGTSNSHSK
+315 HTNGTSNSHSK

-397 DTENRSMSDAESHS
+397 DTENRSMSDAKSHS

-729 SVNRLSQGEDVYPSF
+729 SVNRLSRGEDVYPSF

-962 IDRMEDSRV
+962 IDRMENSRV

-977 DSILELNSENDIKN
+977 DSILELNSENDIN
-991 IIEFLLAGQTENT
+991 YIIEFLLAGQTENT
-1004 QKAFDVIQIEK
+1004 QKAFDIIQIEK
-1015 SVRAFYMPSK
+1015 SVRAFNMPSK

-1035 EYKRN
+1035 EYKKN
-1040 NNTSLWNSVSIYD
+1040 NYISLWNSVSIYD

-1068 GKCVK
+1068 EKCVR
-1073 QYYQSKELNK
+1073 QYCQSKELNK

-1126 INNSKWL
+1126 INNSK
-1133 NLIFD
+1133 
-1138 KDEYGI
+1138 

>member
-15 KSALDEVFGRSANK
+15 KSALDEVFGRSADK
-29 YEEPVVIKNAGPEM
+29 YEEIKNAGPEM
-43 PVQEVIET
+43 PVQKVIET
-51 SPSDLREY
+51 SPSDLREF
-59 RQQIDTAKKALNLVD
+59 RQQIDTAKNALNLVD

-99 DSCIVLFKINRMVY
+99 DYSIVLFKINRMVY
-113 EEDEFATDKFIS
+113 EEDEFATEKFIS

-131 FADCSVFLVIDG
+131 YADCSVFLVIDG

-173 LVGQFPGIDIEDC
+173 LVGQFPGIDIDDC

-315 YTNGTSNSHSK
+315 HTNGTSNSHSE
-326 SDSETKKSKIAVGS
+326 SDSKTKKSKIAVGS
-340 SVLGGFLAAVG
+340 SVLGGVLAVVG
-351 TGLRITD
+351 TGLTITG

-375 AFGAAGK
+375 AVGAAGK

-516 SVCHLSHPVFRNN
+516 SVCHLSHPVFWNN

-606 LDVKSLTQHVFV
+606 LDVKSLTQHVFI

-680 FPAGVHVLEHID
+680 FPTGVHVLEHID

-949 VYQNDWVSPVLCK
+949 VYQNDWVSPVLCR

-977 DSILELNSENDIKN
+977 DSMLELNSENDIKN

-1004 QKAFDVIQIEK
+1004 QKAFDVIRIEK

-1035 EYKRN
+1035 EYKKN
-1040 NNTSLWNSVSIYD
+1040 NNISLWNSVSIYD

-1073 QYYQSKELNK
+1073 QYCQSKELNK

-1126 INNSKWL
+1126 INNSK
-1133 NLIFD
+1133 
-1138 KDEYGI
+1138 

>member
-99 DSCIVLFKINRMVY
+99 DSSIVLFKINRMVY

-315 YTNGTSNSHSK
+315 HTNGTSNSHSK

-340 SVLGGFLAAVG
+340 SVLGGVLAAVG
-351 TGLRITD
+351 TGLTITG

-375 AFGAAGK
+375 AVGAAGK

-508 QKMKMLTN
+508 LKMKMLTN
-516 SVCHLSHPVFRNN
+516 SVCHLSHPVFWNN

-680 FPAGVHVLEHID
+680 FPTGVHVLEHID

-792 LSNMV
+792 LSDMV

-859 TEQSQEGSNMA
+859 AEQSQEGSNMA

-962 IDRMEDSRV
+962 IDRMENSRV

-977 DSILELNSENDIKN
+977 DSILELNSENDIN
-991 IIEFLLAGQTENT
+991 YIIEFLLAGQTENT
-1004 QKAFDVIQIEK
+1004 QKAFDIIQIEK
-1015 SVRAFYMPSK
+1015 SVRAFNMPSK

-1035 EYKRN
+1035 EYKKN
-1040 NNTSLWNSVSIYD
+1040 NYISLWNSVSIYD

-1068 GKCVK
+1068 EKCVR
-1073 QYYQSKELNK
+1073 QYCQSKELNK

-1126 INNSKWL
+1126 INNSK
-1133 NLIFD
+1133 
-1138 KDEYGI
+1138 

>member
-43 PVQEVIET
+43 PVQKVLET
-51 SPSDLREY
+51 YPSDLCEY
-59 RQQIDTAKKALNLVD
+59 RQQIDMAKNALNLVD

-99 DSCIVLFKINRMVY
+99 DYSIVLFKINRMVY

-315 YTNGTSNSHSK
+315 HTNGTSNSHSK

-397 DTENRSMSDAESHS
+397 DTENRSMSDAKSHS

-508 QKMKMLTN
+508 KKMKMLTN

-680 FPAGVHVLEHID
+680 FPTGVHVLEHID

-792 LSNMV
+792 LSDMV

-962 IDRMEDSRV
+962 IDRMENSRV

-977 DSILELNSENDIKN
+977 DSILELNSENDIN
-991 IIEFLLAGQTENT
+991 YIIEFLLAGQTENT

-1015 SVRAFYMPSK
+1015 SVRAFNMPSK

-1035 EYKRN
+1035 EYKKN
-1040 NNTSLWNSVSIYD
+1040 NHISLWNSVGIYD

-1068 GKCVK
+1068 EKCVR
-1073 QYYQSKELNK
+1073 QYCQSKELNK

-1126 INNSKWL
+1126 INNSK
-1133 NLIFD
+1133 
-1138 KDEYGI
+1138 

>member
-43 PVQEVIET
+43 PVQKVIET

-59 RQQIDTAKKALNLVD
+59 RQQIDTAKNALNLVD

-173 LVGQFPGIDIEDC
+173 LVGQFPGIDIDDC

-276 SPMSTQQLAY
+276 SPMATQQLAY

-315 YTNGTSNSHSK
+315 HTNGTSSSHSK
-326 SDSETKKSKIAVGS
+326 SDSETKKSKTAVGC
-340 SVLGGFLAAVG
+340 SVLGGVLSAVG
-351 TGLRITD
+351 LGLSAT
-358 AGAAI
+358 GAAI
-363 GLPLMAAGGAMS
+363 GIPLMAAGSTMS
-375 AFGAAGK
+375 AVGATGK

-411 ETFTDSLGKTA
+411 ETLTDSLGKTA

-475 ASAESAST
+475 ASAESAAT

-508 QKMKMLTN
+508 QNMKMLSN
-516 SVCHLSHPVFRNN
+516 SVCHLSHPVFWNN

-550 AMLLSLPHKSVPGFP
+550 AMLLSMPHKSVPGFP

-606 LDVKSLTQHVFV
+606 LNVKSLTQHVFV

-680 FPAGVHVLEHID
+680 FPTGVHVLEHID

-729 SVNRLSQGEDVYPSF
+729 SVNRLSRGEDVYPSF

-962 IDRMEDSRV
+962 IDRMENSRV

-977 DSILELNSENDIKN
+977 DSILELNSENDIN
-991 IIEFLLAGQTENT
+991 YIIEFLLAGQTENT
-1004 QKAFDVIQIEK
+1004 QKAFDIIQIEK
-1015 SVRAFYMPSK
+1015 SVRAFNMPSK

-1035 EYKRN
+1035 EYKKN
-1040 NNTSLWNSVSIYD
+1040 NHISLWNSVSIYD

-1068 GKCVK
+1068 EKCVR
-1073 QYYQSKELNK
+1073 QYCQSKELNK

-1113 HSSANKKMAEEWL
+1113 HSSTNKKMAEEWL
-1126 INNSKWL
+1126 INNSK
-1133 NLIFD
+1133 
-1138 KDEYGI
+1138 

>member
-29 YEEPVVIKNAGPEM
+29 YEEPVVKKNAGPEM

-59 RQQIDTAKKALNLVD
+59 RQQIDTAKKTLNLVD

-315 YTNGTSNSHSK
+315 HTNGTSNSHSK

-397 DTENRSMSDAESHS
+397 DTENRSMSDAKSHS

-729 SVNRLSQGEDVYPSF
+729 SVNRLSRGEDVYPSF

-962 IDRMEDSRV
+962 IDRMENSRV

-977 DSILELNSENDIKN
+977 DSILELNSENDIN
-991 IIEFLLAGQTENT
+991 YIIEFLLAGQTENT
-1004 QKAFDVIQIEK
+1004 QKAFDIIQIEK
-1015 SVRAFYMPSK
+1015 SVRAFNMPSK

-1035 EYKRN
+1035 EYKKN
-1040 NNTSLWNSVSIYD
+1040 NYISLWNSVSIYD

-1068 GKCVK
+1068 EKCVR
-1073 QYYQSKELNK
+1073 QYCQSKELNK

-1126 INNSKWL
+1126 INNSK
-1133 NLIFD
+1133 
-1138 KDEYGI
+1138 

>member
-43 PVQEVIET
+43 PVQKVLET

-59 RQQIDTAKKALNLVD
+59 RQQIDTAKNALNLVD

-99 DSCIVLFKINRMVY
+99 DSSIVLFKINRMVY

-173 LVGQFPGIDIEDC
+173 LVGQFPGIDIDDC

-315 YTNGTSNSHSK
+315 HTNGTSNSHSK

-340 SVLGGFLAAVG
+340 SVLGGVLAAVG
-351 TGLRITD
+351 TGLTITG

-375 AFGAAGK
+375 AVGAAGK

-516 SVCHLSHPVFRNN
+516 SVCHLSHPVFWNN

-680 FPAGVHVLEHID
+680 FPTGVHVLEHID

-718 AYESCGWDLRL
+718 AYESCGWDLRF
-729 SVNRLSQGEDVYPSF
+729 SVNRLSRGEDVYPSF

-768 SGALLTRVESLTNGL
+768 AGALLTRVESLTNGL

-962 IDRMEDSRV
+962 IDRMENSRV

-977 DSILELNSENDIKN
+977 DSILELNSENDIN
-991 IIEFLLAGQTENT
+991 YIIEFLLAGQTENT
-1004 QKAFDVIQIEK
+1004 QKAFDIIQIEK
-1015 SVRAFYMPSK
+1015 SVRAFNMPSK

-1035 EYKRN
+1035 EYKKN
-1040 NNTSLWNSVSIYD
+1040 NHISLWNRVSIYD
-1053 LSSLLTDLLGIRKEF
+1053 LSLLLTDLLGIRKEF
-1068 GKCVK
+1068 EKCVK
-1073 QYYQSKELNK
+1073 QYCQSKELNK

-1126 INNSKWL
+1126 INNSK
-1133 NLIFD
+1133 
-1138 KDEYGI
+1138 

>member
-1 MSTIYDNMGNGSED
+1 MSTIYDNMSNGSED

-43 PVQEVIET
+43 PVQKVLET
-51 SPSDLREY
+51 SPSDLCEY
-59 RQQIDTAKKALNLVD
+59 RQQIDMAKNALNLVD

-99 DSCIVLFKINRMVY
+99 DSSIVLFKINRMVY

-186 SIVEKGKK
+186 SIIDRGKN

-276 SPMSTQQLAY
+276 SPMATQQLAY

-315 YTNGTSNSHSK
+315 HTNGTSSSHGK
-326 SDSETKKSKIAVGS
+326 SDSETKKSKTVVGC
-340 SVLGGFLAAVG
+340 SVLGGVLSAVG
-351 TGLRITD
+351 FGLSATG

-363 GLPLMAAGGAMS
+363 GIPLMAAGGVMS
-375 AFGAAGK
+375 AVGATGK

-516 SVCHLSHPVFRNN
+516 SVCHLSHPVFWNN

-578 NNESLMKREVSLGCI
+578 NNESLMKRDVSLGCI

-606 LDVKSLTQHVFV
+606 LNVKSLTQHVFV

-680 FPAGVHVLEHID
+680 FPTGVHVLEHID

-729 SVNRLSQGEDVYPSF
+729 SVNRLSRGEDVYPSF

-962 IDRMEDSRV
+962 IDRMENSRV

-977 DSILELNSENDIKN
+977 DSILELNSENDIN
-991 IIEFLLAGQTENT
+991 YIIEFLLAGQTENT
-1004 QKAFDVIQIEK
+1004 QKAFDIIQIEK
-1015 SVRAFYMPSK
+1015 SVRAFNMPSK

-1035 EYKRN
+1035 EYKKN
-1040 NNTSLWNSVSIYD
+1040 NHISLWNSVSIYD

-1068 GKCVK
+1068 EKCVR
-1073 QYYQSKELNK
+1073 QYCQSKELNK

-1113 HSSANKKMAEEWL
+1113 HSSTNKKMAEEWL
-1126 INNSKWL
+1126 INNSK
-1133 NLIFD
+1133 
-1138 KDEYGI
+1138 

>member
-1 MSTIYDNMGNGSED
+1 MSTIYDNMGNDSED

-43 PVQEVIET
+43 PVQKVLET
-51 SPSDLREY
+51 SPSDLCEY
-59 RQQIDTAKKALNLVD
+59 RQQIDMAKNALNLVD

-99 DSCIVLFKINRMVY
+99 DSSIVLFKINRMVY

-173 LVGQFPGIDIEDC
+173 LMGQFPGIDIEDC

-315 YTNGTSNSHSK
+315 HTNGTSNSHSK

-340 SVLGGFLAAVG
+340 SVLGGVLAAVG
-351 TGLRITD
+351 TRLTITG

-375 AFGAAGK
+375 AVGAAGK

-516 SVCHLSHPVFRNN
+516 SVCHLSHPVFWNN

-669 IMPLLRINPFS
+669 IMPLFRINPFS
-680 FPAGVHVLEHID
+680 FPTGVHVLEHID

-729 SVNRLSQGEDVYPSF
+729 SVNRLSRGEDVYPSF

-962 IDRMEDSRV
+962 IDRMENSRV

-977 DSILELNSENDIKN
+977 DSILELNSENDIN
-991 IIEFLLAGQTENT
+991 YIIEFLLAGQTENT
-1004 QKAFDVIQIEK
+1004 QKAFDIIQIEK
-1015 SVRAFYMPSK
+1015 SVRAFNMPSK

-1035 EYKRN
+1035 EYKKN
-1040 NNTSLWNSVSIYD
+1040 NYISLWNSVSIYD

-1068 GKCVK
+1068 EKCVR
-1073 QYYQSKELNK
+1073 QYCQSKELNK

-1126 INNSKWL
+1126 INNSK
-1133 NLIFD
+1133 
-1138 KDEYGI
+1138 

>member
-29 YEEPVVIKNAGPEM
+29 YEEPVLIKNAGSEM
-43 PVQEVIET
+43 PVQKVIET

-59 RQQIDTAKKALNLVD
+59 RQQIDTAKNALNLVD

-99 DSCIVLFKINRMVY
+99 DSSIVLFKINRMVY

-173 LVGQFPGIDIEDC
+173 LVGQFPGIDIDDC

-194 SSLQEQVLRRISNA
+194 SSLQKQVLRRISNA

-286 STNESLANAIN
+286 SINESLANAIN

-315 YTNGTSNSHSK
+315 HTNGTSNSHSK

-340 SVLGGFLAAVG
+340 SVLGGVLAAVG
-351 TGLRITD
+351 TGLTITG

-375 AFGAAGK
+375 AVGAAGK

-475 ASAESAST
+475 ASSESAAT

-497 TSAINSWIDNS
+497 TSAINSWIENPN
-508 QKMKMLTN
+508 KVKMLTN
-516 SVCHLSHPVFRNN
+516 SVCHLSHPVFCNN
-529 LTVNGEN
+529 LTMNGEN
-536 IKVENSSLLSSKEL
+536 LKVENSSLLSSKEL

-565 VVEHVSLAKEVIR
+565 VVDHVSLAKEVIR
-578 NNESLMKREVSLGCI
+578 NNENATKREVSLGCI
-593 FDLGKAYTENRVK
+593 YDLGKLHTENHVK

-628 TIYKLI
+628 TIYKMI
-634 NETKQVG
+634 SEAKQVG
-641 TKFLVIEPAKGEY
+641 AKFLVIEPAKGEY

-680 FPAGVHVLEHID
+680 FPTGVHVLEHID

-1035 EYKRN
+1035 EYKKSN
-1040 NNTSLWNSVSIYD
+1040 HISLWNSVSIYD

-1068 GKCVK
+1068 EKCVK

-1126 INNSKWL
+1126 INNSK
-1133 NLIFD
+1133 
-1138 KDEYGI
+1138 

>member
-15 KSALDEVFGRSANK
+15 KSALNEVFGRSANK

-43 PVQEVIET
+43 PVQKVIET

-99 DSCIVLFKINRMVY
+99 DSSIVLFKINRMVY

-173 LVGQFPGIDIEDC
+173 LVGQFPGINIDDC

-276 SPMSTQQLAY
+276 SPMATQQLAY

-315 YTNGTSNSHSK
+315 HTNGTSSSHSK
-326 SDSETKKSKIAVGS
+326 SYSETKKSKTAVGC
-340 SVLGGFLAAVG
+340 SVLGGVLSAVG
-351 TGLRITD
+351 FGLSATG

-363 GLPLMAAGGAMS
+363 GIPLMAAGGVMS
-375 AFGAAGK
+375 TVGATGK

-516 SVCHLSHPVFRNN
+516 SVCHLSHPVFWNN

-565 VVEHVSLAKEVIR
+565 VVEHVSLAKEVIH

-680 FPAGVHVLEHID
+680 FPTGVHVLEHID

-718 AYESCGWDLRL
+718 AYESCGWDLRF
-729 SVNRLSQGEDVYPSF
+729 NRLSRGEDVYPSF

-962 IDRMEDSRV
+962 IDRMENSRV

-977 DSILELNSENDIKN
+977 DSILELNSENDIN
-991 IIEFLLAGQTENT
+991 YIIEFLLAGQTENT
-1004 QKAFDVIQIEK
+1004 QKAFDIIQIKK
-1015 SVRAFYMPSK
+1015 SVRAFNMPSK

-1035 EYKRN
+1035 EYKKN
-1040 NNTSLWNSVSIYD
+1040 NHISLWNSVSIYD

-1068 GKCVK
+1068 EKCVR
-1073 QYYQSKELNK
+1073 QYCQSKELNK

-1091 RVPLDYVS
+1091 RVTLDYVS

-1126 INNSKWL
+1126 INNSK
-1133 NLIFD
+1133 
-1138 KDEYGI
+1138 

>member
-43 PVQEVIET
+43 PVQQVIET
-51 SPSDLREY
+51 SPSNLCDY
-59 RQQIDTAKKALNLVD
+59 RQQIDMAKNALNLVD

-99 DSCIVLFKINRMVY
+99 DSSIVLFKINRMVY

-151 LGVKNNDPKR
+151 MGVKNNDSKR
-161 TTASVADTFKSS
+161 TTVSVADTFKSS

-186 SIVEKGKK
+186 SIIDRGKN

-276 SPMSTQQLAY
+276 SPMATQQLAY

-315 YTNGTSNSHSK
+315 HTNGTSSSHGK
-326 SDSETKKSKIAVGS
+326 SDSETKKSKTAVGC
-340 SVLGGFLAAVG
+340 SVLGGVLSAVG
-351 TGLRITD
+351 LGLSATG

-363 GLPLMAAGGAMS
+363 GIPLMAAGGVMS
-375 AFGAAGK
+375 AVGATGK

-516 SVCHLSHPVFRNN
+516 SVCHLSHPVFWNN

-680 FPAGVHVLEHID
+680 FPTGVHVLEHID

-729 SVNRLSQGEDVYPSF
+729 SVNRLSRGEDVYPSF

-962 IDRMEDSRV
+962 IDRMENSRV

-977 DSILELNSENDIKN
+977 DSILELNSENDIN
-991 IIEFLLAGQTENT
+991 YIIEFLLAGQTENT
-1004 QKAFDVIQIEK
+1004 QKAFDIIQIEK
-1015 SVRAFYMPSK
+1015 SVRAFNMPSK
-1025 VRMALLDTIE
+1025 VLMALLDTIE
-1035 EYKRN
+1035 EYKKN
-1040 NNTSLWNSVSIYD
+1040 NHISLWNSVSIYD

-1068 GKCVK
+1068 EKCVR
-1073 QYYQSKELNK
+1073 QYCQSKELNK
-1083 KLTDLVKT
+1083 KLTDLVKS

-1126 INNSKWL
+1126 INNSK
-1133 NLIFD
+1133 
-1138 KDEYGI
+1138 